1 MRVTQIIAE
10 EKIDEAPVSGIKQ
23 GLRKIGAKTLAKLGA
38 KDTARGI
45 AGKVD
50 TGNRANELYSNW
62 REHLGGLEGKPNQV
76 DAAEFRSWLQQNKMP
91 VASVP
96 QTGILKDK
104 QIQQII
110 KQAVI
115 NSKRASGTA
124 QQPNTP
130 PTPNDEKT
138 PPVKPTTQQD
148 PNNTNTQQGDQ
159 SQQPD
164 NTNTQQGDQSQQPNN
179 TNTPAK
185 ITPEIQKQL
194 DALTPEQAKE
204 LAKML

>member
-1 MRVTQIIAE
+1 MRVTHIIAE

-115 NSKRASGTA
+115 NSKRASAGQPQTTAEPTA
-124 QQPNTP
+124 Q
-130 PTPNDEKT
+130 
-138 PPVKPTTQQD
+138 
-148 PNNTNTQQGDQ
+148 PNNSQPKNTQGDVPQ
-159 SQQPD
+159 NKTQPQ
-164 NTNTQQGDQSQQPNN
+164 NTQPNN
-179 TNTPAK
+179 TQGNVPQDDQTGTTDTPK

-194 DALTPEQAKE
+194 DALTPEQKAE
-204 LAKML
+204 LVKML